1 MVNFPFLI
9 ENQYNVKKYLL
20 YFHKNKF
27 ERFLRRERNSAR
39 AIYLLYKSYSVLIDF
54 FYTITDIECK
64 YSKVKSKTEKYLKK
78 KKAIYYLGIYI
89 YY

>member
-1 MVNFPFLI
+1 MCESISFHVLQWKMVNFPFLI

-54 FYTITDIECK
+54 FLHDHRHRM
-64 YSKVKSKTEKYLKK
+64 
-78 KKAIYYLGIYI
+78 
-89 YY
+89 